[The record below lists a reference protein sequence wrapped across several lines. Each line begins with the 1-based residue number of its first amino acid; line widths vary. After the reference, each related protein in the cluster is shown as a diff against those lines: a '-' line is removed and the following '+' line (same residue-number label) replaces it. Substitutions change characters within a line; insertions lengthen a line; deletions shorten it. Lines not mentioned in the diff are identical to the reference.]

1 MWNALRVLLHRP
13 LVADGQ
19 LHMTL
24 PSTSKSS
31 FAACTEAAM
40 NIVKLVRL
48 YDRSFSMGR
57 APYLMSYGMCAAYQ
71 FPPYARQYTDPVLAT
86 YVAATIHVRIAATR
100 ASSSEAHDHLRTCLR
115 VFDQNSATNY
125 AVRKASIVIEA
136 LMKRMNVS
144 VTSPDTTRSGP
155 SDDSSNYQAASTSEN
170 ASDSRE
176 RVTTYRGSMDLSP
189 YQQSAGDYN
198 NPEPT
203 MVAGQFVPGLDVD
216 TIIHSFMQEQQFGQQ
231 DTSFMPMMNTANTH
245 QMGHNDGDLGTAQ
258 GSMNSGG
265 LGMFDD
271 TLFGF
276 NASGYDWY
284 QPNAMNQ

>member
-1 MWNALRVLLHRP
+1 MVCALSLGP
-13 LVADGQ
+13 
-19 LHMTL
+19 
-24 PSTSKSS
+24 SS
-31 FAACTEAAM
+31 FAT
-40 NIVKLVRL
+40 
-48 YDRSFSMGR
+48 
-57 APYLMSYGMCAAYQ
+57 
-71 FPPYARQYTDPVLAT
+71 QYTDRTSAT

-155 SDDSSNYQAASTSEN
+155 SDDASNYQAASTSEN
-170 ASDSRE
+170 ASDPRE
-176 RVTTYRGSMDLSP
+176 SVATYRGSTNLSP
-189 YQQSAGDYN
+189 YHQSPSDYN

-216 TIIHSFMQEQQFGQQ
+216 TIIHSFMQEQQFNQA
-231 DTSFMPMMNTANTH
+231 DTAFMPMMNNTTNTH
-245 QMGHNDGDLGTAQ
+245 QMGHDDGDLGPVQ
-258 GSMNSGG
+258 GSMNNGG

-284 QPNAMNQ
+284 QPNAMHS

>member
-1 MWNALRVLLHRP
+1 
-13 LVADGQ
+13 
-19 LHMTL
+19 
-24 PSTSKSS
+24 
-31 FAACTEAAM
+31 M

-57 APYLMSYGMCAAYQ
+57 APYLMSYGMFIIALGMSNTIADQ
-71 FPPYARQYTDPVLAT
+71 ILAT

-100 ASSSEAHDHLRTCLR
+100 AAFSEAHDHLRTCLR

-136 LMKRMNVS
+136 LMKRMNVC
-144 VTSPDTTRSGP
+144 VTSSDTTRSGP
-155 SDDSSNYQAASTSEN
+155 SDDSSNYQPTSTSEN
-170 ASDSRE
+170 ASDPRE
-176 RVTTYRGSMDLSP
+176 GIATHRGSMELSP
-189 YQQSAGDYN
+189 YNQNLGDYN

-216 TIIHSFMQEQQFGQQ
+216 TIIHSFMQEQQFNQA
-231 DTSFMPMMNTANTH
+231 DAAYMPMMNTANNH
-245 QMGHNDGDLGTAQ
+245 QMGHDDGDLNTAQ
-258 GSMNSGG
+258 GSMSGGG

-271 TLFGF
+271 ALFGF

-284 QPNAMNQ
+284 QPNVMHP

>member
-1 MWNALRVLLHRP
+1 MIDPSPWAELLISCHTVC
-13 LVADGQ
+13 LSD
-19 LHMTL
+19 
-24 PSTSKSS
+24 
-31 FAACTEAAM
+31 
-40 NIVKLVRL
+40 
-48 YDRSFSMGR
+48 
-57 APYLMSYGMCAAYQ
+57 SYC
-71 FPPYARQYTDPVLAT
+71 ARQHSNRTSAT

-100 ASSSEAHDHLRTCLR
+100 PSSSEAHDHLRTCLR

-155 SDDSSNYQAASTSEN
+155 SDDSSSYQAASTSEN
-170 ASDSRE
+170 ASDLRE
-176 RVTTYRGSMDLSP
+176 GVATYRGSMDLSP
-189 YQQSAGDYN
+189 YQQNAGDYN

-216 TIIHSFMQEQQFGQQ
+216 TIIHSFMQEQQFSQA
-231 DTSFMPMMNTANTH
+231 DTTFMPMMNTANTQ
-245 QMGHNDGDLGTAQ
+245 QMGHDDGDLGAAQ
-258 GSMNSGG
+258 GSMTSGG
-265 LGMFDD
+265 FGMFDD

-284 QPNAMNQ
+284 QPNAMHQ

>member
-1 MWNALRVLLHRP
+1 MCTVSHALASERKY
-13 LVADGQ
+13 ADRI
-19 LHMTL
+19 
-24 PSTSKSS
+24 S
-31 FAACTEAAM
+31 
-40 NIVKLVRL
+40 
-48 YDRSFSMGR
+48 
-57 APYLMSYGMCAAYQ
+57 
-71 FPPYARQYTDPVLAT
+71 AT

-144 VTSPDTTRSGP
+144 VTSPDTRSGQ
-155 SDDSSNYQAASTSEN
+155 SDDSRTCQAASTLEN
-170 ASDSRE
+170 ASDPRE
-176 RVTTYRGSMDLSP
+176 SVATSRGSMELSP
-189 YQQSAGDYN
+189 YQQNSSDYQ

-216 TIIHSFMQEQQFGQQ
+216 TIIHSFMQEQQFNQV
-231 DTSFMPMMNTANTH
+231 DTAFMPMMNTTNTQ
-245 QMGHNDGDLGTAQ
+245 QMGQNDGDLGPAQ

-284 QPNAMNQ
+284 QPNAMHP